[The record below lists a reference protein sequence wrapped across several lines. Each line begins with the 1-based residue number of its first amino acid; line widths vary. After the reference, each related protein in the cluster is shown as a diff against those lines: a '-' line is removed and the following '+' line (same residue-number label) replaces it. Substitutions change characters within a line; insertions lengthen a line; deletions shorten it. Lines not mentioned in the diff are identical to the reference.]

1 MGRLG
6 GRRAV
11 GRGRVATAVVALAV
25 LTLAGTAAGVAPASA
40 TSSVTSSVT
49 SSPTPSPGVPATA
62 DGEREP
68 GADQVQAALAQ
79 ALSLHTAVEG
89 QIRTVA
95 EARAAVAASSQD
107 ASLALEV
114 QARADALRDD
124 AAAEATRLELAVATT
139 DDAVSAGRDGLAR
152 WARQVYVDGGSL
164 GTSSPF
170 AWTLLAGGST
180 DDALTNRVWLER
192 VGDDRAQALA
202 RLRAAQVVQAAAAE
216 RARHASDL
224 AEAAAA
230 QSAASS
236 RARDAVLARHRA
248 RLADLESLLA
258 GSRAAADQAD
268 ARASRLALAW
278 GGGGSPVAG
287 LAADVVGSGGRAPDG
302 AACPGRD
309 VTGYANGR
317 LPLDTLCPVRAA
329 AGLLRADAAAS
340 FDGLSRSFEE
350 RFGRPLCVTDA
361 YRSFDEQVRVRAE
374 RGMWAAVPGR
384 STHGWGIAVDLCGG
398 VEDFDA
404 PAHAWLVLNAP
415 LHGWYH
421 PAWARRGGPLP
432 EPWHWEFAGEG

>member
-40 TSSVTSSVT
+40 TSSVTSS
-49 SSPTPSPGVPATA
+49 PTPSPGVPATA

-68 GADQVQAALAQ
+68 DADQVQAALAQ

-89 QIRTVA
+89 QIRTV
-95 EARAAVAASSQD
+95 
-107 ASLALEV
+107 
-114 QARADALRDD
+114 
-124 AAAEATRLELAVATT
+124 AEATRLELAVATT

-317 LPLDTLCPVRAA
+317 LPLDALCPVRAA